1 MMDDN
6 GCGNGGLH
14 PQYYDITSP
23 ERYDVNHERIAKD
36 NVNYR
41 TMTARPD
48 HPKKLGTNLFY
59 KVDDVNTMGIGN
71 NKRPILTLSHSPR
84 NLIFSRQVISPSRGC
99 FR

>member
-23 ERYDVNHERIAKD
+23 ERYDANHERIAKN

-41 TMTARPD
+41 SMTARPD
-48 HPKKLGTNLFY
+48 LPRKLGTNL
-59 KVDDVNTMGIGN
+59 
-71 NKRPILTLSHSPR
+71 
-84 NLIFSRQVISPSRGC
+84 
-99 FR
+99 